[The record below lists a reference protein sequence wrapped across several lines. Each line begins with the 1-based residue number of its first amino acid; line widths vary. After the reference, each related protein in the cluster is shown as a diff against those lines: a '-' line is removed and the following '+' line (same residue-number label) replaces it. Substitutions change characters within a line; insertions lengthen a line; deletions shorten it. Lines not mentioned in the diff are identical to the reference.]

1 MAAARSAFN
10 RVPLGQP
17 WADHHR
23 LNEQHDLVAVGVV
36 RAELRAFT
44 RVEPALEQ
52 RAEDRRIDLRP
63 VEVRRRQYRLD
74 VSGLQR
80 ERRTV
85 VEQSTVEPVDRLEA
99 DPAAGG
105 HHSEEL
111 GGQLGELLR
120 GAPRLSQ
127 HPGEHVSGQQAH
139 VVGEH
144 AEDEPV
150 DEVRDHGRIVATRPQ
165 RLGDCRE
172 GRRRPLGEAATGL
185 ARP

>member
-1 MAAARSAFN
+1 MLQILERLQGEIEEVPRAAGRVEHREHAQPVEERPIPPLGRVQPFRAGGRRFGGFHSIQGAGDLGLR

-17 WADHHR
+17 RADHHR

-80 ERRTV
+80 ERRTI
-85 VEQSTVEPVDRLEA
+85 VE
-99 DPAAGG
+99 
-105 HHSEEL
+105 
-111 GGQLGELLR
+111 
-120 GAPRLSQ
+120 
-127 HPGEHVSGQQAH
+127 
-139 VVGEH
+139 
-144 AEDEPV
+144 
-150 DEVRDHGRIVATRPQ
+150 
-165 RLGDCRE
+165 
-172 GRRRPLGEAATGL
+172 
-185 ARP
+185 